1 MTSGAKENEPMSR
14 LTIMSASR
22 AQTTVEGLYTD
33 MERRI
38 MASPPGICPVDLVA
52 GFLKMCHAQT
62 CGKCVPCRVGLKQLD
77 NMLSEVLAG
86 KATMETLERIK
97 NTAITIEDSADC
109 ALGIET
115 ARMVSRC
122 LAGCYDDF
130 VEHVQNHRCSSLIAQ
145 SIPCVANCPAGVDIP
160 GYVALVEQGRYADA
174 VRLIRKDNPFPT
186 ACAMICE
193 HPCESR
199 CRRTLLDAPIN
210 IRGLKLAAVNHA
222 GVVPAPERAASTG
235 KRVAIIGG
243 GPSGLSA
250 AYYLQLMGHQCTVYE
265 KRKHL
270 GGMLRYGIPSYRL
283 PRQRLQE
290 DIDCILSTGVEVHTE
305 TAVGRGENMI
315 SMEQL
320 RRDYDAVFISIGA
333 HDDKKVGIPNED
345 AEGVLSAVD
354 MMGAIGDGLMPDFTG
369 KRVAVIGGGNVAMDC
384 TRSAIRC
391 GAEKVS
397 IVYRRRSVDMT
408 AQTEEVQGALEEGAE
423 MLDLHA
429 PHSIEVDSQ
438 GCVTGLWTEPKQIG
452 LIHNRRADVIDSG
465 EDLELVPC
473 DVVVVAIGQAIETR
487 YFEEEGIPIKR
498 GVIAAEDWT
507 AVDQAP
513 GVFAGGDCV
522 TGPKTAIRAIA
533 AGKVAAANI
542 DSYLGYN
549 HHISVDVEIPEVSL
563 RDHKYCGR
571 VNLHERAAT
580 DRKQDFDLM
589 EKPMSERAARQEAS
603 RCLRCDHFGC
613 GIFKGGRL
621 REW

>member
-1 MTSGAKENEPMSR
+1 MSR

-38 MASPPGICPVDLVA
+38 IASPPGICPVDLVA
-52 GFLKMCHAQT
+52 AFLKMCRAQT
-62 CGKCVPCRVGLKQLD
+62 CGKCVPCRIGLKQLD
-77 NMLSEVLAG
+77 NMFEDVLENR
-86 KATMETLERIK
+86 ATMETVENIR
-97 NTAITIEDSADC
+97 NTASTIEDSADC
-109 ALGIET
+109 ALGVET
-115 ARMVSRC
+115 ARLVLRC
-122 LAGCYDDF
+122 LEGCYEDF
-130 VEHVQNHRCSSLIAQ
+130 EEHVKNHRCSCQIAQ
-145 SIPCVANCPAGVDIP
+145 SIPCVANCPAGVDVP
-160 GYVALVEQGRYADA
+160 GYVALVEQGSYQDA

-199 CRRTLLDAPIN
+199 CRRTLLDAPVN

-222 GVVPAPERAASTG
+222 GRVPAPACAPATG

-250 AYYLQLMGHQCTVYE
+250 AYYLQLMGHQCTVFE

-283 PRQRLQE
+283 PRQRLQA
-290 DIDCILSTGVEVHTE
+290 DIDCILSTGVEVRTE
-305 TAVGRGENMI
+305 TCIGGGSGMI

-320 RRDYDAVFISIGA
+320 RKDYDAVFISIGA

-354 MMGAIGDGLMPDFTG
+354 MMGAIGDGIMPDFQG
-369 KRVAVIGGGNVAMDC
+369 KRVCVIGGGNVAMDC

-391 GAEKVS
+391 GAKKVS
-397 IVYRRRSVDMT
+397 IVYRRRTVDMT
-408 AQTEEVQGALEEGAE
+408 AQQEEVQGALEEGAE
-423 MLDLHA
+423 MLDLHSPMA
-429 PHSIEVDSQ
+429 VEVNGQ
-438 GCVTGLWTEPKQIG
+438 GQVTGLWTEPKQVG
-452 LIHNRRADVIDSG
+452 LIHDRRSDVISSG
-465 EDLELVPC
+465 DAPELIPC
-473 DVVVVAIGQAIETR
+473 DIVIVAVGQSIETR

-498 GVIAAEDWT
+498 GVIAAENWT

-542 DSYLGYN
+542 DYYLGYN
-549 HHISVDVEIPEVSL
+549 HQITVDVEIPAVSL

-571 VNLHERAAT
+571 VNLQERSAA
-580 DRKQDFDLM
+580 DRKQDFELM
-589 EKPMSERAARQEAS
+589 ERPMSTRAAQQEAS

-613 GIFKGGRL
+613 GSFKGGR
-621 REW
+621 RNQW

>member
-1 MTSGAKENEPMSR
+1 MSR

-38 MASPPGICPVDLVA
+38 IASPPGICPVDLA
-52 GFLKMCHAQT
+52 SAFLKMCRAQT
-62 CGKCVPCRVGLKQLD
+62 CGKCVPCRIGLKQLD
-77 NMLSEVLAG
+77 NMLDDVLTNRAN
-86 KATMETLERIK
+86 METLDKIK
-97 NTAITIEDSADC
+97 NTASTIEDSADC
-109 ALGIET
+109 ALGVET
-115 ARMVSRC
+115 ARMVLRC
-122 LAGCYDDF
+122 LDGCYDDF
-130 VEHVQNHRCSSLIAQ
+130 VAHVQNHRCSCQITQ

-222 GVVPAPERAASTG
+222 GVVPAPACAPSTG

-250 AYYLQLMGHQCTVYE
+250 AYYLQLMGHQCTVFE

-290 DIDCILSTGVEVHTE
+290 DIDCILSTGVEVRTE
-305 TAVGRGENMI
+305 TSVGGGDGMI

-320 RRDYDAVFISIGA
+320 RSDYDAVFISIGA

-354 MMGAIGDGLMPDFTG
+354 MMGAIGDGIMPDFTG
-369 KRVAVIGGGNVAMDC
+369 KRVCVIGGGNVAMDC

-408 AQTEEVQGALEEGAE
+408 AQQQEVQGALEEGAE
-423 MLDLHA
+423 MLDLHGPLA
-429 PHSIEVDSQ
+429 VEINSKGQ
-438 GCVTGLWTEPKQIG
+438 VTGLWTEPKQVG
-452 LIHNRRADVIDSG
+452 LIHNRRSDVISSG
-465 EDLELVPC
+465 EEPELIPC
-473 DVVVVAIGQAIETR
+473 DIVVVAVGQSIETQ

-498 GVIAAEDWT
+498 GVIDAEDWT
-507 AVDQAP
+507 AVEHAP

-542 DSYLGYN
+542 DNFLGYN
-549 HHISVDVEIPEVSL
+549 HHITVDVEIPEVSL

-571 VNLHERAAT
+571 VNLHERSAA
-580 DRKQDFDLM
+580 DRKDDFDLM
-589 EKPMSERAARQEAS
+589 EKPMSTRAAQQEAS

-613 GIFKGGRL
+613 GNFKGGR
-621 REW
+621 RNEW

>member
-1 MTSGAKENEPMSR
+1 MQMSR
-14 LTIMSASR
+14 LTIMSASQ

-38 MASPPGICPVDLVA
+38 QVSPPGICPVDLA
-52 GFLKMCHAQT
+52 AAFLKMCRAQT
-62 CGKCVPCRVGLKQLD
+62 CGKCVPCRIGLKQID
-77 NMLSEVLAG
+77 NMIEDVLAG
-86 KATMETLERIK
+86 RGDMETLTKIR
-97 NTAITIEDSADC
+97 NTAATIEHSADC
-109 ALGIET
+109 ALGVET
-115 ARMVSRC
+115 ARMVLRV
-122 LAGCYDDF
+122 LEGCREDF
-130 VEHVQNHRCSSLIAQ
+130 ESHVKNHRCAAYVTQ

-199 CRRTLLDAPIN
+199 CRRTILDAPIN
-210 IRGLKLAAVNHA
+210 IRGLKLAAVNGA
-222 GVVPAPERAASTG
+222 GTVPAPDCAPATG

-250 AYYLQLMGHQCTVYE
+250 AYYLQLMGHQTTVFE

-270 GGMLRYGIPSYRL
+270 GGMLRYGIPGYRL
-283 PRQRLQE
+283 PRERLQE
-290 DIDCILSTGVEVHTE
+290 DIDCILSTGVEVKLGTG
-305 TAVGRGENMI
+305 VGSGEDMV
-315 SMEQL
+315 SMEHL
-320 RRDYDAVFISIGA
+320 RSEYDAVFISIGA

-354 MMGAIGDGLMPDFTG
+354 LMGAIGDGLLPDFTG

-397 IVYRRRSVDMT
+397 IVYRRRAVDMT
-408 AQTEEVQGALEEGAE
+408 AQVEEVQGALEEGAE

-429 PHSIEVDSQ
+429 PVAIETDEAGKVI
-438 GCVTGLWTEPKQIG
+438 GLWTEKKQIG
-452 LIHNRRADVIDSG
+452 LIHNRRADVISSG
-465 EDLELVPC
+465 AEPELIPC
-473 DVVVVAIGQAIETR
+473 DIVVVAVGQAIATR
-487 YFEEEGIPIKR
+487 YFEAEGIPIKR
-498 GVIAAEDWT
+498 GVIEAKDWT
-507 AVDQAP
+507 AVEHAP

-542 DSYLGYN
+542 DNFLGFN
-549 HHISVDVEIPEVSL
+549 HVISVDVEIPEPSL

-571 VNLHERAAT
+571 VNLTERSAAE
-580 DRKQDFDLM
+580 RKDNFDLM
-589 EKPMSERAARQEAS
+589 EQPMTERAAQQEAS

-613 GIFKGGRL
+613 GNFKGGRAKA
-621 REW
+621 W

>member
-1 MTSGAKENEPMSR
+1 MSR
-14 LTIMSASR
+14 LTIKSASR
-22 AQTTVEGLYTD
+22 AQTTIEGIYTD

-38 MASPPGICPVDLVA
+38 IASPPGLCPVDLTA
-52 GFLKMCHAQT
+52 AFLKMCQAQT
-62 CGKCVPCRVGLKQLD
+62 CGKCVPCRVGMRQLA
-77 NMLSEVLAG
+77 NMLEEIQHHR
-86 KATMETLERIK
+86 ATMETLEK
-97 NTAITIEDSADC
+97 LKSTAIVIENSADC
-109 ALGIET
+109 AIGIEA
-115 ARMVSRC
+115 ARMVQRSIE
-122 LAGCYDDF
+122 GCYDDY
-130 VEHVQNHRCSSLIAQ
+130 VSHIQEHRCTSTISQ

-160 GYVALVEQGRYADA
+160 GYAALVEVGRYADA
-174 VRLIRKDNPFPT
+174 VRLIRKDNPLPV

-199 CRRTLLDAPIN
+199 CRRTLLDAPSN
-210 IRGLKLAAVNHA
+210 LRGLKLAAVDYA
-222 GVVPAPERAASTG
+222 GVVPAPQCAESTG

-250 AYYLQLMGHQCTVYE
+250 AYYLQLMGHQCTIFE

-290 DIDCILSTGVEVHTE
+290 DIDCILSTGVEVRME
-305 TAVGRGENMI
+305 TGIGRGEGMI
-315 SMEQL
+315 TMEQL
-320 RRDYDAVFISIGA
+320 RSDYDAVFISIGA

-345 AEGVLSAVD
+345 AEGVLSAVE
-354 MMGAIGDGLMPDFTG
+354 MMGSIGDGIMPDFTG
-369 KRVAVIGGGNVAMDC
+369 KRVCVIGGGNVAMDC

-397 IVYRRRSVDMT
+397 IVYRRRQVDMT
-408 AQTEEVQGALEEGAE
+408 AQTEEIQGALEEGAE

-429 PHSIEVDSQ
+429 PLSVEVDSE
-438 GCVTGLWTEPKQIG
+438 GRVIGLWTEPKQVG
-452 LIHNRRADVIDSG
+452 LIRDRRAEVISKG
-465 EDLELVPC
+465 REPEMVPC
-473 DVVVVAIGQAIETR
+473 DVIVVAIGQSIETQ

-498 GVIAAEDWT
+498 GVIAAQDWT
-507 AVDQAP
+507 AVGDAD

-542 DSYLGYN
+542 DNYLGYY
-549 HHISVDVEIPEVSL
+549 HHITVDVEIPEVSL

-571 VNLHERAAT
+571 INLSQRSAA
-580 DRKQDFDLM
+580 DRKDNFLPM
-589 EKPMSERAARQEAS
+589 EQGMSELDAKQEAS

-613 GIFKGGRL
+613 GIFKGGR
-621 REW
+621 RNEW

>member
-1 MTSGAKENEPMSR
+1 MSR

-38 MASPPGICPVDLVA
+38 IASPPGICPVDLVA
-52 GFLKMCHAQT
+52 GFLKMCQAQT
-62 CGKCVPCRVGLKQLD
+62 CGKCVPCRIGLKQIS
-77 NMLSEVLAG
+77 NMIDEVQEHR
-86 KATMETLERIK
+86 ATMETLEKIR
-97 NTAITIEDSADC
+97 NTAKVIEDSADC
-109 ALGIET
+109 ALGVET
-115 ARMVSRC
+115 ARMVLRS
-122 LAGCYDDF
+122 LEGCWEDY
-130 VEHVQNHRCSSLIAQ
+130 VSHVKEHHCTSSVSQ

-160 GYVALVEQGRYADA
+160 GYVALVERGRNADA
-174 VRLIRKDNPFPT
+174 VRLIRKDNPLPV

-210 IRGLKLAAVNHA
+210 IRGLKLAAVTNA
-222 GVVPAPERAASTG
+222 GIVLPPKCAASTG

-250 AYYLQLMGHQCTVYE
+250 AYFLQLMGHQCTVFE

-270 GGMLRYGIPSYRL
+270 GGMLRYGIPGYRL
-283 PRQRLQE
+283 PREKLQE
-290 DIDCILSTGVEVHTE
+290 DIDCILATGVEVRLE
-305 TAVGRGENMI
+305 TRVGRGEGMI
-315 SMEQL
+315 SMERL
-320 RRDYDAVFISIGA
+320 RAEYDAVFISIGA

-345 AEGVLSAVD
+345 AEGVISAVD
-354 MMGAIGDGLMPDFTG
+354 MMGAIGDGIMPDFTG
-369 KRVAVIGGGNVAMDC
+369 KRVCVIGGGNVAMDC

-397 IVYRRRSVDMT
+397 IVYRRRQVDMT
-408 AQTEEVQGALEEGAE
+408 ALAEEVQGALEEGAE

-429 PHSIEVDSQ
+429 PSAVEVDEN
-438 GCVTGLWTEPKQIG
+438 GKVVGLWTEPKQIG
-452 LIHNRRADVIDSG
+452 LIYNRRADVFDNG
-465 EDLELVPC
+465 QERELIPC
-473 DVVVVAIGQAIETR
+473 DVVVVAIGQAIETQ

-498 GVIAAEDWT
+498 GVIAAQEWT
-507 AVDQAP
+507 AVDNAP

-522 TGPKTAIRAIA
+522 TGPKTCIRAIA

-542 DSYLGYN
+542 DNYLGY
-549 HHISVDVEIPEVSL
+549 HHSITVDVEIPEVSL

-571 VNLHERAAT
+571 INLKERSAA
-580 DRKQDFDLM
+580 DRMGDFEIM
-589 EKPMSERAARQEAS
+589 EKPMSERDAAQEAS

-613 GIFKGGRL
+613 GIFKGGR
-621 REW
+621 RNEW

>member
-1 MTSGAKENEPMSR
+1 MSR

-22 AQTTVEGLYTD
+22 AQTTMEGLYTD

-38 MASPPGICPVDLVA
+38 IASQPGICPVDLTSA
-52 GFLKMCHAQT
+52 FLKLCRAQT
-62 CGKCVPCRVGLKQLD
+62 CGKCVPCRVGLTQIA
-77 NMLSEVLAG
+77 NMIYEVQSHKG
-86 KATMETLERIK
+86 TMETLEQIR
-97 NTAITIEDSADC
+97 NLARTIEDSADC
-109 ALGIET
+109 ALGVET
-115 ARMVSRC
+115 ARMVLRS
-122 LAGCYDDF
+122 LDGCWEDY
-130 VEHVQNHRCSSLIAQ
+130 VEHVNNHHCSSLVTQ
-145 SIPCVANCPAGVDIP
+145 SIPCMQSCPAGVDIP

-174 VRLIRKDNPFPT
+174 VRLIRKDNPLPV

-210 IRGLKLAAVNHA
+210 IRGLKLAAVNYA
-222 GVVPAPERAASTG
+222 GTVPAPACAESTG

-250 AYYLQLMGHQCTVYE
+250 AYYLQLMGHQCTIFE
-265 KRKHL
+265 KRKFL

-290 DIDCILSTGVEVHTE
+290 DIDCILSTGVETRME
-305 TAVGRGENMI
+305 TGIGRGEGMI

-320 RRDYDAVFISIGA
+320 RKDYDAVFISIGA
-333 HDDKKVGIPNED
+333 HDDKKLGIPNEN

-354 MMGAIGDGLMPDFTG
+354 MMGSIGDGIFPDFTG
-369 KRVAVIGGGNVAMDC
+369 KRVCVVGGGNVAMDC

-397 IVYRRRSVDMT
+397 IVYRRRMVDMT

-429 PHSIEVDSQ
+429 PEKIEVDEN
-438 GCVTGLWTEPKQIG
+438 GCVTGLWTQSNQVG
-452 LIHNRRADVIDSG
+452 LIHNRRADVISNG
-465 EDLELVPC
+465 QPQELIPC
-473 DVVVVAIGQAIETR
+473 DIVVVAVGQSIETQ
-487 YFEEEGIPIKR
+487 YFQEEGIPIKR
-498 GVIAAEDWT
+498 GVIATQEWT
-507 AVDQAP
+507 AVDNAP

-542 DSYLGYN
+542 DSFLGYN
-549 HHISVDVEIPEVSL
+549 HHITVEVDIPTISL

-571 VNLHERAAT
+571 INTSEHSAA
-580 DRKQDFDLM
+580 DRKDNFEPM
-589 EKPMSERAARQEAS
+589 ERPLTEREAIQEAS

-613 GIFKGGRL
+613 GIFKGGR
-621 REW
+621 RNEW

>member
-1 MTSGAKENEPMSR
+1 MSR

-38 MASPPGICPVDLVA
+38 QVSPPGICPVDLA
-52 GFLKMCHAQT
+52 AAFLKMCRAQT
-62 CGKCVPCRVGLKQLD
+62 CGKCVPCRIGLKQID
-77 NMLSEVLAG
+77 NMFDDILA
-86 KATMETLERIK
+86 KRADMDTLRKIRD
-97 NTAITIEDSADC
+97 TAMVVRDSADC
-109 ALGIET
+109 ALGTET
-115 ARMVSRC
+115 AKMILRC
-122 LAGCYDDF
+122 LEGCEEDF
-130 VEHVQNHRCSSLIAQ
+130 ISHIRNHRCAACVTQ

-174 VRLIRKDNPFPT
+174 VKLIRKDNPLPV

-199 CRRTLLDAPIN
+199 CRRTILDGPVN
-210 IRGLKLAAVNHA
+210 IRGLKLAAVNGA
-222 GVVPAPERAASTG
+222 GTVPAPACAPATG

-250 AYYLQLMGHQCTVYE
+250 AYYLQLMGHQCTIFE
-265 KRKHL
+265 KRKFL

-283 PRQRLQE
+283 PREKLQE
-290 DIDCILSTGVEVHTE
+290 DIDCILSTGVEVKLE
-305 TAVGRGENMI
+305 TGIGSGEGMI
-315 SMEQL
+315 SMEDL
-320 RRDYDAVFISIGA
+320 RRDYDAVYISIGA
-333 HDDKKVGIPNED
+333 HDDKKVGIPGED

-354 MMGAIGDGLMPDFTG
+354 LMGAIGDGILPDFQG

-408 AQTEEVQGALEEGAE
+408 AQVEEVQGALEEGAE

-429 PHSIEVDSQ
+429 PVSIEVD
-438 GCVTGLWTEPKQIG
+438 GAGRVTGLWTEPKQIG
-452 LIHNRRADVIDSG
+452 LIHNRRADVISSG
-465 EDLELVPC
+465 QELELVPC
-473 DVVVVAIGQAIETR
+473 DVVVVAVGQAIATR

-498 GVIAAEDWT
+498 GVISAKDWT
-507 AVDQAP
+507 AVDNAP

-542 DSYLGYN
+542 DNFLGYN
-549 HHISVDVEIPEVSL
+549 HQITVDVEIPAPSL
-563 RDHKYCGR
+563 RDRKYCGR
-571 VNLHERAAT
+571 VNLTERSAA
-580 DRKQDFDLM
+580 DRKDNFELM
-589 EKPMSERAARQEAS
+589 EKPMTERAAKQEAS

-613 GIFKGGRL
+613 GNFKGGRKS
-621 REW
+621 EW

>member
-1 MTSGAKENEPMSR
+1 MSR

-38 MASPPGICPVDLVA
+38 AASPPGLCPVDLVA
-52 GFLKMCHAQT
+52 AFLKLCRAQT
-62 CGKCVPCRVGLKQLD
+62 CGKCVPCRIGLKQID
-77 NMLSEVLAG
+77 NMIEDILKNRADMS
-86 KATMETLERIK
+86 MLERIR
-97 NTAITIEDSADC
+97 NTAQTIADSADC
-109 ALGIET
+109 ALGVET
-115 ARMVSRC
+115 ARMVLRA
-122 LAGCYDDF
+122 LEGCWEDF
-130 VEHVQNHRCSSLIAQ
+130 VSHVEEHRCNSMISQ

-174 VRLIRKDNPFPT
+174 VRLIRKDNPFPV

-210 IRGLKLAAVNHA
+210 IRGLKLAAVNH
-222 GVVPAPERAASTG
+222 GGIVPAPVCAPSTG

-250 AYYLQLMGHQCTVYE
+250 AYYLQLMGHQCTVFE
-265 KRKHL
+265 QRKHL

-283 PRQRLQE
+283 PREKLQE
-290 DIDCILSTGVEVHTE
+290 DIDCILSTGVEARLE
-305 TAVGRGENMI
+305 TRVGRGEGNI
-315 SMEQL
+315 SMESL
-320 RRDYDAVFISIGA
+320 RREYDAVFISIGA

-354 MMGAIGDGLMPDFTG
+354 MMGCIGDGIMPDFTG
-369 KRVAVIGGGNVAMDC
+369 KRVCVIGGGNVAMDC

-397 IVYRRRSVDMT
+397 IVYRRRQVDMT

-429 PHSIEVDSQ
+429 PISVEVDEK
-438 GCVTGLWTEPKQIG
+438 GCVKGLWTEPKRVG
-452 LIHNRRADVIDSG
+452 LIHDRRADVIPSG
-465 EDLELVPC
+465 EEPEFVPC
-473 DVVVVAIGQAIETR
+473 DIIVAAVGQSIETQ
-487 YFEEEGIPIKR
+487 YFEEEGIPIQR
-498 GVIAAEDWT
+498 GVIAAREWT
-507 AVDQAP
+507 AVEDAP

-542 DSYLGYN
+542 DNYLGYY
-549 HHISVDVEIPEVSL
+549 HHITVDVEIPEVSL
-563 RDHKYCGR
+563 RDHLYCGR
-571 VNLHERAAT
+571 VNLSERSAAE
-580 DRKQDFDLM
+580 RKDDFDLM
-589 EKPMSERAARQEAS
+589 EQPMSESAARQEAS

-613 GIFKGGRL
+613 GNFKGGRSSQ
-621 REW
+621 W

>member
-1 MTSGAKENEPMSR
+1 MSR
-14 LTIMSASR
+14 LTIRSASR
-22 AQTTVEGLYTD
+22 AQTTIEGIYTD

-38 MASPPGICPVDLVA
+38 IASPPGLCPVDLTA
-52 GFLKMCHAQT
+52 AFLKMCQAQT
-62 CGKCVPCRVGLKQLD
+62 CGKCVPCRVGMSQLA
-77 NMLSEVLAG
+77 NMLEEIQAHR
-86 KATMETLERIK
+86 ATMETLEKLRS
-97 NTAITIEDSADC
+97 TAVVIENSADC
-109 ALGIET
+109 AIGIEA
-115 ARMVSRC
+115 ARMVQRSIE
-122 LAGCYDDF
+122 GCYDDY
-130 VEHVQNHRCSSLIAQ
+130 VSHIQNHRCTSTISQ

-160 GYVALVEQGRYADA
+160 GYVALVEVGRYADA
-174 VRLIRKDNPFPT
+174 VRLIRKDNPLPV

-210 IRGLKLAAVNHA
+210 IRGLKLAAVDHA
-222 GVVPAPERAASTG
+222 GVVPAPQCAESTG

-250 AYYLQLMGHQCTVYE
+250 AYYLQLMGHQCTIFE

-290 DIDCILSTGVEVHTE
+290 DIDCILSTGVEVRLE
-305 TAVGRGENMI
+305 TGIGRGEGMI

-320 RRDYDAVFISIGA
+320 RSDYDAVFISIGA

-345 AEGVLSAVD
+345 AEGVLSAVE
-354 MMGAIGDGLMPDFTG
+354 MMGSIGDGIMPDFTG
-369 KRVAVIGGGNVAMDC
+369 KRVCVIGGGNVAMDC

-397 IVYRRRSVDMT
+397 IVYRRRQVDMT
-408 AQTEEVQGALEEGAE
+408 AQAEEIQGALEEGAE

-429 PHSIEVDSQ
+429 PLSVEVDSQ
-438 GCVTGLWTEPKQIG
+438 GRVIGLWTEPKQVG
-452 LIHNRRADVIDSG
+452 LIRDRRAEVISRG
-465 EDLELVPC
+465 REPEMIPC
-473 DVVVVAIGQAIETR
+473 DVIVVAIGQSIETQ

-498 GVIAAEDWT
+498 GVIEAQDWT
-507 AVDQAP
+507 AVGDAD

-542 DSYLGYN
+542 DNYLGYY
-549 HHISVDVEIPEVSL
+549 HHITVDVDIPEVSL

-571 VNLHERAAT
+571 INLSERSAA
-580 DRKQDFDLM
+580 DRKDNFLPM
-589 EKPMSERAARQEAS
+589 EQGMNELDAKQEAS

-613 GIFKGGRL
+613 GIFKGGR
-621 REW
+621 RNEW

>member
-1 MTSGAKENEPMSR
+1 MSR
-14 LTIMSASR
+14 LTIMSASQV
-22 AQTTVEGLYTD
+22 QTTVEGLYTD

-38 MASPPGICPVDLVA
+38 IASPPGICPVDLA
-52 GFLKMCHAQT
+52 AAFLKLCRAQT
-62 CGKCVPCRVGLKQLD
+62 CGKCVPCRVGLTQIA
-77 NMLSEVLAG
+77 NMIYEVQSH
-86 KATMETLERIK
+86 KATMDTLERIR
-97 NTAITIEDSADC
+97 NTARTIEDSADC
-109 ALGIET
+109 ALGVET
-115 ARMVSRC
+115 ARMILRS
-122 LAGCYDDF
+122 LEGCWDDY
-130 VEHVQNHRCSSLIAQ
+130 VEHVTNHHCSSVITQ
-145 SIPCVANCPAGVDIP
+145 SIPCVASCPAGVDIP
-160 GYVALVEQGRYADA
+160 GYIALVEQGSYADA

-210 IRGLKLAAVNHA
+210 IRGLKLAAVNQA
-222 GVVPAPERAASTG
+222 GTVPAPACAPSTG
-235 KRVAIIGG
+235 KRVAVIGG

-250 AYYLQLMGHQCTVYE
+250 AYYLQLMGHQCTVFE
-265 KRKHL
+265 QRKHL

-290 DIDCILSTGVEVHTE
+290 DIDCILSTGVEVRRE
-305 TAVGRGENMI
+305 TAVGRGVGMV

-354 MMGAIGDGLMPDFTG
+354 MMGAIGDGIMPDFTG
-369 KRVAVIGGGNVAMDC
+369 KRVCVIGGGNVAMDC

-408 AQTEEVQGALEEGAE
+408 AQKEEVQGALEEGAE

-429 PHSIEVDSQ
+429 PMRIEVD
-438 GCVTGLWTEPKQIG
+438 GEGRVKGLWTEPKQVG
-452 LIHNRRADVIDSG
+452 LIHDRRADVIPSG
-465 EDLELVPC
+465 SEPELVPC
-473 DVVVVAIGQAIETR
+473 DIVVVAIGQSIETQ

-498 GVIAAEDWT
+498 GVIAAEEWT
-507 AVDQAP
+507 AVDHAP

-542 DSYLGYN
+542 DNYLGYN
-549 HHISVDVEIPEVSL
+549 HHITVDVEIPEVSL

-571 VNLHERAAT
+571 VNLSERSAA
-580 DRKQDFDLM
+580 DRKQDFELM
-589 EKPMSERAARQEAS
+589 EEPMSARAARQEAS

-613 GIFKGGRL
+613 GNFKGGRL

>member
-1 MTSGAKENEPMSR
+1 MSTSQ
-14 LTIMSASR
+14 

-38 MASPPGICPVDLVA
+38 IASPPGICPVDLA
-52 GFLKMCHAQT
+52 AAFLKLCRAQT
-62 CGKCVPCRVGLKQLD
+62 CGKCVPCRIGLTQIA
-77 NMLSEVLAG
+77 NMIYEVQSHRG
-86 KATMETLERIK
+86 TMETLEQIR
-97 NTAITIEDSADC
+97 NTARTIEDSADC
-109 ALGIET
+109 ALGVET
-115 ARMVSRC
+115 ARMILRS
-122 LAGCYDDF
+122 LEGCWDDY
-130 VEHVQNHRCSSLIAQ
+130 VEHVTNHHCSSIVTQ
-145 SIPCVANCPAGVDIP
+145 SIPCVASCPAGVDIP
-160 GYVALVEQGRYADA
+160 GYVALVEQGSYADA

-222 GVVPAPERAASTG
+222 GTVPAPQCGESTG

-250 AYYLQLMGHQCTVYE
+250 AYYLQLMGHQCTVFE
-265 KRKHL
+265 KRKAL

-290 DIDCILSTGVEVHTE
+290 DVDCILSTGVEVRLSTG
-305 TAVGRGENMI
+305 VGKGEGMV

-320 RRDYDAVFISIGA
+320 RKDYDAVFISIGA
-333 HDDKKVGIPNED
+333 HDDKKLGVANED

-354 MMGAIGDGLMPDFTG
+354 MMGAIGDGILPDFTG
-369 KRVAVIGGGNVAMDC
+369 KRVAVVGGGNVAMDC

-408 AQTEEVQGALEEGAE
+408 AQAEEVQGALEEGAE

-429 PHSIEVDSQ
+429 PLRIEVNGENQ
-438 GCVTGLWTEPKQIG
+438 VVGLWTEPKQIG
-452 LIHNRRADVIDSG
+452 LIHDRRADVISSG
-465 EDLELVPC
+465 GEPELLPC
-473 DVVVVAIGQAIETR
+473 DVVVVAIGQTIETQ
-487 YFEEEGIPIKR
+487 YFEEEGIPIQR

-507 AVDQAP
+507 AVDNAP

-542 DSYLGYN
+542 DNYLGYN
-549 HHISVDVEIPEVSL
+549 HHITVDVDIPEVSL

-571 VNLHERAAT
+571 VNLSERSAAERQ
-580 DRKQDFDLM
+580 DDFDLM
-589 EKPMSERAARQEAS
+589 EQPMSERAAKQEAS

-613 GIFKGGRL
+613 GNFKGGRS
-621 REW
+621 RAW

>member
-1 MTSGAKENEPMSR
+1 MSR
-14 LTIMSASR
+14 LTIMSASQ
-22 AQTTVEGLYTD
+22 AQTTMEGLYTD

-38 MASPPGICPVDLVA
+38 IASQPGICPVDLTSA
-52 GFLKMCHAQT
+52 FLKLCRAQT
-62 CGKCVPCRVGLKQLD
+62 CGKCVPCRVGLTQIA
-77 NMLSEVLAG
+77 NMIDAVQSHT
-86 KATMETLERIK
+86 ATMETLEQIR
-97 NTAITIEDSADC
+97 NTAKTVEDSADC

-115 ARMVSRC
+115 ARMIQRS
-122 LAGCYDDF
+122 LEGCWEDY
-130 VEHVQNHRCSSLIAQ
+130 VEHVTKGHCSSIVTQ
-145 SIPCVANCPAGVDIP
+145 SIPCMQSCPAGVDIP

-174 VRLIRKDNPFPT
+174 VRLIRKDNPLPV

-210 IRGLKLAAVNHA
+210 IRGLKLAAVNYA
-222 GVVPAPERAASTG
+222 GTVPAPECAASTG

-250 AYYLQLMGHQCTVYE
+250 AYYLQLMGHQCTIYE

-290 DIDCILSTGVEVHTE
+290 DIDCILSTGVEVRLE
-305 TAVGRGENMI
+305 TGVGRGQGMI

-320 RRDYDAVFISIGA
+320 RKDYDAVFISIGA
-333 HDDKKVGIPNED
+333 HDDKKLGIPNEE

-354 MMGAIGDGLMPDFTG
+354 MMGSIGDGIFPDFKG
-369 KRVAVIGGGNVAMDC
+369 KRVCVVGGGNVAMDC

-397 IVYRRRSVDMT
+397 IVYRRRMVDMT

-429 PHSIEVDSQ
+429 PEEIQVDEN
-438 GCVTGLWTEPKQIG
+438 GCVSGLLTQKKQVG
-452 LIHNRRADVIDSG
+452 LIHNRRADVIDSPQG
-465 EDLELVPC
+465 TELIPC
-473 DVVVVAIGQAIETR
+473 DIVVVAVGQSIETQ

-498 GVIAAEDWT
+498 GVIAAQDWT
-507 AVDQAP
+507 AVEHAP

-542 DSYLGYN
+542 DNFLGFY
-549 HHISVDVEIPEVSL
+549 HHITVDVDIPEVSL

-571 VNLHERAAT
+571 INTSERSAA
-580 DRKQDFDLM
+580 DRKQDFELM
-589 EKPMSERAARQEAS
+589 ERPFTKQEATQEAS

-613 GIFKGGRL
+613 GIFKGGR
-621 REW
+621 RNEW

>member
-1 MTSGAKENEPMSR
+1 MSR

-38 MASPPGICPVDLVA
+38 TASPPGICPVDLA
-52 GFLKMCHAQT
+52 AAFLQMCRAQT
-62 CGKCVPCRVGLKQLD
+62 CGKCVPCRIGLKQIS
-77 NMLSEVLAG
+77 NMLQQVLDG
-86 KATMETLERIK
+86 EATLETLEKIK
-97 NTAITIEDSADC
+97 NTASTIEDSADC
-109 ALGIET
+109 ALGVET
-115 ARMVSRC
+115 ARMVLRC
-122 LAGCYDDF
+122 LEGCWEDF
-130 VEHVQNHRCSSLIAQ
+130 VEHVKNHRCSSQITQ

-160 GYVALVEQGRYADA
+160 GYVALVEQGSYADA

-199 CRRTLLDAPIN
+199 CRRTILDAPIN

-222 GVVPAPERAASTG
+222 GTVPAPQCAPSTG

-250 AYYLQLMGHQCTVYE
+250 AYYLQLMGHQCTVFE
-265 KRKHL
+265 KRKYL

-290 DIDCILSTGVEVHTE
+290 DIDCILSTGVEVRTG
-305 TAVGRGENMI
+305 TAVGGGDGMV

-320 RRDYDAVFISIGA
+320 RKDYDAVFISIGA

-354 MMGAIGDGLMPDFTG
+354 MMGAIGDGIMPDFTG
-369 KRVAVIGGGNVAMDC
+369 KRVCVIGGGNVAMDC

-397 IVYRRRSVDMT
+397 IVYRRRTVDMT
-408 AQTEEVQGALEEGAE
+408 AQAEEVQGALEEGAE

-429 PHSIEVDSQ
+429 PVSIEVNGAGQ
-438 GCVTGLWTEPKQIG
+438 VTGLWTEPKQVG
-452 LIHNRRADVIDSG
+452 LIHDRRADVISSG
-465 EDLELVPC
+465 APMELVPC
-473 DVVVVAIGQAIETR
+473 DIVVVAIGQSIETQ
-487 YFEEEGIPIKR
+487 YFAEEGIPIKR
-498 GVIAAEDWT
+498 GVIAAEEWT
-507 AVDQAP
+507 AVDNAP

-542 DSYLGYN
+542 DNYLGYN
-549 HHISVDVEIPEVSL
+549 HHITVDVEIPEVSL

-571 VNLHERAAT
+571 VNLSERSAAERKDDFELMEEPMSTRAA
-580 DRKQDFDLM
+580 Q
-589 EKPMSERAARQEAS
+589 QEAS

>member
-1 MTSGAKENEPMSR
+1 MSR

-22 AQTTVEGLYTD
+22 AQATVEGIYTD

-38 MASPPGICPVDLVA
+38 IASPPGLCPVDLA
-52 GFLKMCHAQT
+52 SAFLKLCRAQT
-62 CGKCVPCRVGLKQLD
+62 CGKCVPCRIGLRQLG
-77 NMLSEVLAG
+77 NMLNDILENRG
-86 KATMETLERIK
+86 TMETLENLR
-97 NTAITIEDSADC
+97 NTAVVIENSADC
-109 ALGIET
+109 ALGIES
-115 ARMVSRC
+115 ARMIERI
-122 LAGCYDDF
+122 LDGCYDDF
-130 VEHVQNHRCSSLIAQ
+130 VEHVKHHRCLSTITQ

-160 GYVALVEQGRYADA
+160 GYVALVEQKRYADA
-174 VRLIRKDNPFPT
+174 VRLIRKDNPLPV

-210 IRGLKLAAVNHA
+210 IRGLKLAAVNGA
-222 GVVPAPERAASTG
+222 GLVPPPPCAERTG

-250 AYYLQLMGHQCTVYE
+250 AYYLQLMGHQCTIFE

-270 GGMLRYGIPSYRL
+270 GGMLRYGIPNYRL
-283 PRQRLQE
+283 PRERLQE
-290 DIDCILSTGVEVHTE
+290 DIDCILSTGVEVKLE
-305 TAVGRGENMI
+305 SPVGGDSGI
-315 SMEQL
+315 TMELL
-320 RRDYDAVFISIGA
+320 RQNFDAVYISIGA

-354 MMGAIGDGLMPDFTG
+354 MMGAIGDGIMPDFKG
-369 KRVAVIGGGNVAMDC
+369 KRVCVIGGGNVAMDC

-408 AQTEEVQGALEEGAE
+408 ALEEEVQGALEEGAE

-429 PHSIEVDSQ
+429 PLSIEVNDAGQ
-438 GCVTGLWTEPKQIG
+438 VTGLWTQPNQIG
-452 LIHNRRADVIDSG
+452 AIHNRRAGVIKKDT
-465 EDLELVPC
+465 DPELIPC
-473 DVVVVAIGQAIETR
+473 DVVVVAIGQVVETQ
-487 YFEEEGIPIKR
+487 YFEGEGIPITR
-498 GVIAAEDWT
+498 GVIEAQEWT
-507 AVDQAP
+507 EVREAP

-522 TGPKTAIRAIA
+522 TGPKTCIRAIA

-542 DSYLGYN
+542 DNYLGYN
-549 HHISVDVEIPEVSL
+549 HSITVDVDIPEVSL

-571 VNLHERAAT
+571 VNLGMDSAA
-580 DRKQDFDLM
+580 DRKDNFDLM
-589 EKPMSERAARQEAS
+589 ERPMTEKEAIQEAS

-613 GIFKGGRL
+613 GIFKGGR
-621 REW
+621 RTAW

>member
-1 MTSGAKENEPMSR
+1 MSR

-38 MASPPGICPVDLVA
+38 IASPPGICPVDLVA
-52 GFLKMCHAQT
+52 AFLKMCRAQT
-62 CGKCVPCRVGLKQLD
+62 CGKCVPCRIGLKQLD
-77 NMLSEVLAG
+77 NMFEDVLENRG
-86 KATMETLERIK
+86 TMETIEKIR
-97 NTAITIEDSADC
+97 NTASTIEDSADC
-109 ALGIET
+109 ALGVET
-115 ARMVSRC
+115 ARLVLRC
-122 LAGCYDDF
+122 LEGCYEDF
-130 VEHVQNHRCSSLIAQ
+130 VEHVKHHRCSCQITQ

-160 GYVALVEQGRYADA
+160 GYVALVEQGSYGDA

-222 GVVPAPERAASTG
+222 GKVPAPACAPATG

-243 GPSGLSA
+243 GPSGMSA
-250 AYYLQLMGHQCTVYE
+250 AYYLQQMGHQCTVFE
-265 KRKHL
+265 KRKYL

-290 DIDCILSTGVEVHTE
+290 DIDCILSTGVEVRTE
-305 TAVGRGENMI
+305 TSVGGGNGMI

-320 RRDYDAVFISIGA
+320 RKEYDAVFISIGA

-354 MMGAIGDGLMPDFTG
+354 MMGAIGDGIMPDFQG
-369 KRVAVIGGGNVAMDC
+369 KRVCVIGGGNVAMDC

-391 GAEKVS
+391 GAKKVS
-397 IVYRRRSVDMT
+397 IVYRRRTVDMT
-408 AQTEEVQGALEEGAE
+408 AQQEEVQGALEEGAE
-423 MLDLHA
+423 MLDLHGPVA
-429 PHSIEVDSQ
+429 VEVNGQ
-438 GCVTGLWTEPKQIG
+438 GQVTGLWTEPKQVG
-452 LIHNRRADVIDSG
+452 LIHDRRSDVISSG
-465 EDLELVPC
+465 EPPELIPC
-473 DVVVVAIGQAIETR
+473 DIVIVAVGQSIETQ

-542 DSYLGYN
+542 DNYLGYN
-549 HHISVDVEIPEVSL
+549 HQITVDVEIPEVSL

-571 VNLHERAAT
+571 VNLHERSAA
-580 DRKQDFDLM
+580 DRKQDFALM
-589 EKPMSERAARQEAS
+589 ERPMSTRAAQQEAS

-613 GIFKGGRL
+613 GNFKGGR
-621 REW
+621 RSEW

>member
-1 MTSGAKENEPMSR
+1 MSR

-38 MASPPGICPVDLVA
+38 IASPPGICPLDLTSA
-52 GFLKMCHAQT
+52 FLKLCRAQT
-62 CGKCVPCRVGLKQLD
+62 CGKCVPCRVGLTQIS
-77 NMLSEVLAG
+77 NMIYEVQAHR
-86 KATMETLERIK
+86 ATMKTLEQIR
-97 NTAITIEDSADC
+97 NTAKTIEDSADC
-109 ALGIET
+109 ALGVET
-115 ARMVSRC
+115 ARMILRSLEGCWDDYVS
-122 LAGCYDDF
+122 
-130 VEHVQNHRCSSLIAQ
+130 HVQEHRCSTITTQ

-174 VRLIRKDNPFPT
+174 VRLIRKDNPLPV

-210 IRGLKLAAVNHA
+210 IRGLKLAAVDYA
-222 GVVPAPERAASTG
+222 GKVPAPQCAESTG

-250 AYYLQLMGHQCTVYE
+250 AYYLQLMGHQCTIFE
-265 KRKHL
+265 KRRHL
-270 GGMLRYGIPSYRL
+270 GGMLRYGIPNYRL
-283 PRQRLQE
+283 PRERLQE
-290 DIDCILSTGVEVHTE
+290 DIDCILSTGVQARLGVG
-305 TAVGRGENMI
+305 VGRGEGMI

-320 RRDYDAVFISIGA
+320 RAEYDAVYISIGA

-354 MMGAIGDGLMPDFTG
+354 MMGCIGDGIMPDFKG
-369 KRVAVIGGGNVAMDC
+369 KRVCVIGGGNVAMDC

-397 IVYRRRSVDMT
+397 IVYRRRQVDMT
-408 AQTEEVQGALEEGAE
+408 ALDEEVRGALEEGAE

-429 PHSIEVDSQ
+429 PHSIEVDGQ
-438 GCVTGLWTEPKQIG
+438 GRVVGLWTEPKQVG
-452 LIHNRRADVIDSG
+452 LIHNRRADVISNG
-465 EDLELVPC
+465 QPPELIPC
-473 DVVVVAIGQAIETR
+473 DIVVVAIGQTIETQ
-487 YFEEEGIPIKR
+487 YFAEEGIPIKR
-498 GVIAAEDWT
+498 GVIDAQDWT
-507 AVDQAP
+507 AVEHAE

-522 TGPKTAIRAIA
+522 TGPKTCIRAIA

-542 DSYLGYN
+542 DNYLGYY
-549 HHISVDVEIPEVSL
+549 HTITTDVEIPEVSL

-571 VNLHERAAT
+571 INVTEEYAEER
-580 DRKQDFDLM
+580 KNNFELM
-589 EKPMSERAARQEAS
+589 EIGMSQREAQQEAS

-613 GIFKGGRL
+613 GIFKGGR
-621 REW
+621 RNEW

>member
-1 MTSGAKENEPMSR
+1 MSR

-38 MASPPGICPVDLVA
+38 IASPPGICPVDLA
-52 GFLKMCHAQT
+52 SAFLKLCRAQT
-62 CGKCVPCRVGLKQLD
+62 CGKCVPCRVGLTQIA
-77 NMLSEVLAG
+77 NMIYEVQSH
-86 KATMETLERIK
+86 KATMDTLEQIR
-97 NTAITIEDSADC
+97 NTARTIEDSADC
-109 ALGIET
+109 ALGVET
-115 ARMVSRC
+115 ARMILRS
-122 LAGCYDDF
+122 LEGCWDDY
-130 VEHVQNHRCSSLIAQ
+130 VEHVTNHRCSSIITQ

-160 GYVALVEQGRYADA
+160 GYVALVEQGQYADA

-199 CRRTLLDAPIN
+199 CRRTILDAPIN

-222 GVVPAPERAASTG
+222 GVVPAPACAPSTG

-250 AYYLQLMGHQCTVYE
+250 AYYLQLMGHQCTVFE
-265 KRKHL
+265 KRKYL

-290 DIDCILSTGVEVHTE
+290 DIDCIISTGVEVRME
-305 TAVGRGENMI
+305 TGVGRGEGMV
-315 SMEQL
+315 SMEDL

-333 HDDKKVGIPNED
+333 HDDKKVGIPNEN

-354 MMGAIGDGLMPDFTG
+354 MMGAIGDGIMPDFKG
-369 KRVAVIGGGNVAMDC
+369 KRVCVIGGGNVAMDC

-397 IVYRRRSVDMT
+397 IVYRRRTVDMT
-408 AQTEEVQGALEEGAE
+408 AQAEEVQGALEEGAE

-429 PHSIEVDSQ
+429 PVSIEVD
-438 GCVTGLWTEPKQIG
+438 GEGRVTGLWTEPKQVG
-452 LIHNRRADVIDSG
+452 LIHNRRADVVSSG
-465 EDLELVPC
+465 EPMELVPC
-473 DVVVVAIGQAIETR
+473 DIVVVAIGQSIETQ
-487 YFEEEGIPIKR
+487 YFAEEGIPIHR

-507 AVDQAP
+507 AVENAN

-542 DSYLGYN
+542 DNFLGYN
-549 HHISVDVEIPEVSL
+549 HHITVDVEIPEVSL

-571 VNLHERAAT
+571 VNLNERSAAE
-580 DRKQDFDLM
+580 RKDDFELM
-589 EKPMSERAARQEAS
+589 EKPMSTRAAQQEAS

-613 GIFKGGRL
+613 GNFKGGRL
-621 REW
+621 RDW

>member
-1 MTSGAKENEPMSR
+1 MSR
-14 LTIMSASR
+14 MTIMSKSV
-22 AQTTVEGLYTD
+22 AQTTIEGLYTD

-38 MASPPGICPVDLVA
+38 IASPPGICPVDLVS
-52 GFLKMCHAQT
+52 GFLKLCRAQT
-62 CGKCVPCRVGLKQLD
+62 CGKCVPCRVGLSQIA
-77 NMLSEVLAG
+77 NMIYDVQSHT
-86 KATMETLERIK
+86 ATMETLENIR
-97 NTAITIEDSADC
+97 NTAKAIENSADC

-115 ARMVSRC
+115 ARMVLRS
-122 LAGCYDDF
+122 LDGCYEDY
-130 VEHVQNHRCSSLIAQ
+130 VAHVKEHRCTSSSTQ

-160 GYVALVEQGRYADA
+160 GYVALVEQARYADA
-174 VRLIRKDNPFPT
+174 VRLIRKDNPFPV

-222 GVVPAPERAASTG
+222 GVVPAPACAESTG

-250 AYYLQLMGHQCTVYE
+250 AYYLQLMGHQCTIYE
-265 KRKHL
+265 KRKYL

-283 PRQRLQE
+283 PRERLQE

-305 TAVGRGENMI
+305 TGIGRGEGMI
-315 SMEQL
+315 SMEKL
-320 RRDYDAVFISIGA
+320 RADYDAVYISIGA
-333 HDDKKVGIPNED
+333 HDDKKVGIPNEN

-354 MMGAIGDGLMPDFTG
+354 LMGCIGDGIMPDFRG
-369 KRVAVIGGGNVAMDC
+369 KRVCVIGGGNVAMDC

-397 IVYRRRSVDMT
+397 IVYRRRVVDMT
-408 AQTEEVQGALEEGAE
+408 AQNEEVQGALEEGAE

-429 PHSIEVDSQ
+429 PVAVEVNENDH
-438 GCVTGLWTEPKQIG
+438 VIG
-452 LIHNRRADVIDSG
+452 LRTQRMQVGHIENRRATVYQIPQDSEVI
-465 EDLELVPC
+465 PC
-473 DVVVVAIGQAIETR
+473 DVIVVAIGQSIETR

-498 GVIAAEDWT
+498 GVIAAQDWT
-507 AVDQAP
+507 AVNHAP

-542 DSYLGYN
+542 DNYLGYF
-549 HHISVDVEIPEVSL
+549 HKITVDVEIPRVSL

-571 VNLHERAAT
+571 INTTELTAN
-580 DRKQDFDLM
+580 DRKDNFDLM
-589 EKPMSERAARQEAS
+589 ELPMSEAGAQQEAS

-613 GIFKGGRL
+613 GIFKGGR
-621 REW
+621 RSEW

>member
-1 MTSGAKENEPMSR
+1 MSR

-38 MASPPGICPVDLVA
+38 IASPPGICPVDLVA
-52 GFLKMCHAQT
+52 AFLKMCRAQT
-62 CGKCVPCRVGLKQLD
+62 CGKCVPCRIGLKQLD
-77 NMLSEVLAG
+77 NMFEDVLENRG
-86 KATMETLERIK
+86 TMETIEKIR
-97 NTAITIEDSADC
+97 NTASTIEDSADC
-109 ALGIET
+109 ALGVET
-115 ARMVSRC
+115 ARLVLRC
-122 LAGCYDDF
+122 LEGCYEDF
-130 VEHVQNHRCSSLIAQ
+130 VEHVKHHRCSCQITQ

-160 GYVALVEQGRYADA
+160 GYVALVEQGSYGDA

-222 GVVPAPERAASTG
+222 GKVPAPACAPATG

-243 GPSGLSA
+243 GPSGMSA
-250 AYYLQLMGHQCTVYE
+250 AYYLQLMGHQCTVFE
-265 KRKHL
+265 KRNYL

-290 DIDCILSTGVEVHTE
+290 DIDCILSTGVEVRTE
-305 TAVGRGENMI
+305 TSVGGGNGMI

-320 RRDYDAVFISIGA
+320 RKEYDAVFISIGA

-354 MMGAIGDGLMPDFTG
+354 MMGAIGDGIMPDFQG
-369 KRVAVIGGGNVAMDC
+369 KRVGVIGGGNVAMDC

-391 GAEKVS
+391 GAKKVS
-397 IVYRRRSVDMT
+397 IVYRRRTVDMT
-408 AQTEEVQGALEEGAE
+408 AQQEEVQGALEEGAE
-423 MLDLHA
+423 MLDLHGPVA
-429 PHSIEVDSQ
+429 VEVNGQ
-438 GCVTGLWTEPKQIG
+438 GQVTGLWTEPKQVG
-452 LIHNRRADVIDSG
+452 LIHDRRSDVISSG
-465 EDLELVPC
+465 EPPELIPC
-473 DVVVVAIGQAIETR
+473 DIVIVAVGQSIETQ

-542 DSYLGYN
+542 DNYLGYN
-549 HHISVDVEIPEVSL
+549 HQITVDVEIPEVSL

-571 VNLHERAAT
+571 VNLHERSAA
-580 DRKQDFDLM
+580 DRKQDFALM
-589 EKPMSERAARQEAS
+589 ERPMSTRAAQQEAS

-613 GIFKGGRL
+613 GNFKGGR
-621 REW
+621 RSEW

>member
-1 MTSGAKENEPMSR
+1 MSR

-38 MASPPGICPVDLVA
+38 IASPPGICPVDLVA
-52 GFLKMCHAQT
+52 GFLKMCQAQT
-62 CGKCVPCRVGLKQLD
+62 CGKCVPCRIGLKQIS
-77 NMLSEVLAG
+77 NMIDEVQEHR
-86 KATMETLERIK
+86 ATMETLEKIR
-97 NTAITIEDSADC
+97 NTAKVIEDSADC
-109 ALGIET
+109 ALGVET
-115 ARMVSRC
+115 ARMVLRS
-122 LAGCYDDF
+122 LEGCWEDY
-130 VEHVQNHRCSSLIAQ
+130 VSHVQEHHCTSSVSQ

-160 GYVALVEQGRYADA
+160 GYVALVEQGRNADA
-174 VRLIRKDNPFPT
+174 VRLIRKDNPLPV

-210 IRGLKLAAVNHA
+210 IRGLKLAAVTNA
-222 GVVPAPERAASTG
+222 GIVPPPKCAPSTG

-250 AYYLQLMGHQCTVYE
+250 AYFLQLMGHQCTVFE

-270 GGMLRYGIPSYRL
+270 GGMLRYGIPGYRL
-283 PRQRLQE
+283 PREKLQE
-290 DIDCILSTGVEVHTE
+290 DIDCILATGVEIKLE
-305 TAVGRGENMI
+305 TRVGRGEGMI

-320 RRDYDAVFISIGA
+320 RADYDAVFISIGA

-345 AEGVLSAVD
+345 AEGVISAVD
-354 MMGAIGDGLMPDFTG
+354 MMGAIGDGIMPDFTG
-369 KRVAVIGGGNVAMDC
+369 KRVCVIGGGNVAMDC

-397 IVYRRRSVDMT
+397 IVYRRRQVDMT
-408 AQTEEVQGALEEGAE
+408 ALEEEVQGALEEGAE

-429 PHSIEVDSQ
+429 PAAVEVDET
-438 GCVTGLWTEPKQIG
+438 GKVVGLWTEPKQVG
-452 LIHNRRADVIDSG
+452 LIHNRRADVFDNG
-465 EDLELVPC
+465 QDRELIPC
-473 DVVVVAIGQAIETR
+473 DVVVVAIGQAIETQ

-498 GVIAAEDWT
+498 GVIAAQEWT
-507 AVDQAP
+507 AVDNAP

-522 TGPKTAIRAIA
+522 TGPKTCIRAIA

-542 DSYLGYN
+542 DNYLGY
-549 HHISVDVEIPEVSL
+549 HHSITVDVEIPEVSL

-571 VNLHERAAT
+571 INLKERSAA
-580 DRKQDFDLM
+580 DRMGDFEIM
-589 EKPMSERAARQEAS
+589 EKPMSQRDAAQEAS

-613 GIFKGGRL
+613 GIFKGGR
-621 REW
+621 RNEW

>member
-1 MTSGAKENEPMSR
+1 MSR

-38 MASPPGICPVDLVA
+38 IASPPGICPVDLA
-52 GFLKMCHAQT
+52 SAFLKLCRAQT
-62 CGKCVPCRVGLKQLD
+62 CGKCVPCRVGLTQIA
-77 NMLSEVLAG
+77 NMLYEVQSH
-86 KATMETLERIK
+86 KATMDTLEKIR
-97 NTAITIEDSADC
+97 NTARTIEDSADC
-109 ALGIET
+109 ALGVET
-115 ARMVSRC
+115 ARMILRS
-122 LAGCYDDF
+122 LEGCWEDY
-130 VEHVQNHRCSSLIAQ
+130 VEHVTNHRCSSIITQ

-199 CRRTLLDAPIN
+199 CRRTILDAPIN
-210 IRGLKLAAVNHA
+210 IRGLKLAAVNNA
-222 GVVPAPERAASTG
+222 GTVPAPQCAPSTG

-250 AYYLQLMGHQCTVYE
+250 AYYLQLMGHQCTVFE
-265 KRKHL
+265 KRNYL

-290 DIDCILSTGVEVHTE
+290 DIDCILSTGVTVRTG
-305 TAVGRGENMI
+305 TGVGRGEGMV
-315 SMEQL
+315 SMEDL

-354 MMGAIGDGLMPDFTG
+354 LMGAIGDGIMPDFKG

-408 AQTEEVQGALEEGAE
+408 AQAEEVQGALEEGAE

-429 PHSIEVDSQ
+429 PVSIEVDGQ
-438 GCVTGLWTEPKQIG
+438 GRVTGLWTEPKQIG
-452 LIHNRRADVIDSG
+452 LIHNRRADVVTSG
-465 EDLELVPC
+465 EPLELIPC
-473 DVVVVAIGQAIETR
+473 DVVVVAIGQSIETQ
-487 YFEEEGIPIKR
+487 YFAEEGIPIQR

-507 AVDQAP
+507 AVENAP

-542 DSYLGYN
+542 DNFLGFN
-549 HHISVDVEIPEVSL
+549 HHITVDVEIPEVSL

-571 VNLHERAAT
+571 VNLTERSAAERKDDFELMEEPMSPRAA
-580 DRKQDFDLM
+580 Q
-589 EKPMSERAARQEAS
+589 QEAS

-613 GIFKGGRL
+613 GNFKGGRL

>member
-1 MTSGAKENEPMSR
+1 MSR

-38 MASPPGICPVDLVA
+38 IASPPGICPVDLVA
-52 GFLKMCHAQT
+52 GFLKMCQAQT
-62 CGKCVPCRVGLKQLD
+62 CGKCVPCRVGLKQIS
-77 NMLSEVLAG
+77 NMIDEVQEHR
-86 KATMETLERIK
+86 ATMETLEKIR
-97 NTAITIEDSADC
+97 NTAKVIEDSADC
-109 ALGIET
+109 ALGVET
-115 ARMVSRC
+115 ARMVLRS
-122 LAGCYDDF
+122 LEGCWEDY
-130 VEHVQNHRCSSLIAQ
+130 VSHVQEQHCMSSVSQ

-160 GYVALVEQGRYADA
+160 GYVALVEQGRNADA
-174 VRLIRKDNPFPT
+174 VRLIRKDNPLPV

-210 IRGLKLAAVNHA
+210 IRGLKLAAVTNA
-222 GVVPAPERAASTG
+222 GIVPPPKCAPSTG

-250 AYYLQLMGHQCTVYE
+250 AYFLQLMGHQCTIFE

-270 GGMLRYGIPSYRL
+270 GGMLRYGIPGYRL
-283 PRQRLQE
+283 PREKLQE
-290 DIDCILSTGVEVHTE
+290 DIDCILATGVEVKME
-305 TAVGRGENMI
+305 TRVGRGEGMI
-315 SMEQL
+315 SMEKL
-320 RRDYDAVFISIGA
+320 RADYDAVFISIGA

-345 AEGVLSAVD
+345 AEGVISAVD
-354 MMGAIGDGLMPDFTG
+354 MMGAIGDGIMPDFTG
-369 KRVAVIGGGNVAMDC
+369 KRVCVIGGGNVAMDC

-397 IVYRRRSVDMT
+397 IVYRRRQVDMT
-408 AQTEEVQGALEEGAE
+408 ALAEEVQGALEEGAE

-429 PHSIEVDSQ
+429 PAAVEVDEN
-438 GCVTGLWTEPKQIG
+438 GKVIGLWTEPKQIG
-452 LIHNRRADVIDSG
+452 LIHNRRADVFDNG
-465 EDLELVPC
+465 QERELIPC
-473 DVVVVAIGQAIETR
+473 DIVVVAIGQAIETQ

-498 GVIAAEDWT
+498 GVIAAQEWT
-507 AVDQAP
+507 AVDNAP

-522 TGPKTAIRAIA
+522 TGPKTCIRAIA

-542 DSYLGYN
+542 DNYLGY
-549 HHISVDVEIPEVSL
+549 HHSITVDVEIPEVSL

-571 VNLHERAAT
+571 INLKERSAA
-580 DRKQDFDLM
+580 DRMGDFEIM
-589 EKPMSERAARQEAS
+589 EQPMSERDAAQEAS

-613 GIFKGGRL
+613 GIFKGGR
-621 REW
+621 RNEW

>member
-1 MTSGAKENEPMSR
+1 
-14 LTIMSASR
+14 MSASR

-38 MASPPGICPVDLVA
+38 IASPPGLCPVDLVSA
-52 GFLKMCHAQT
+52 FLKLCRAQT
-62 CGKCVPCRVGLKQLD
+62 CGKCVPCRIGLKQIDHMIEDILENQAD
-77 NMLSEVLAG
+77 MG
-86 KATMETLERIK
+86 TLERIR
-97 NTAITIEDSADC
+97 NTAQTIADSADC
-109 ALGIET
+109 ALGVET
-115 ARMVSRC
+115 ARLVLRA
-122 LAGCYDDF
+122 LEGCYDDF
-130 VEHVQNHRCSSLIAQ
+130 VSHVTEHRCNSKITQ

-174 VRLIRKDNPFPT
+174 VRLIRKDNPFPV

-210 IRGLKLAAVNHA
+210 IRGLKLAAVNH
-222 GVVPAPERAASTG
+222 GGIVPAPACAPSTG

-250 AYYLQLMGHQCTVYE
+250 AYYLQLMGHQCTVFE
-265 KRKHL
+265 QRKHL

-283 PRQRLQE
+283 PREKLQE
-290 DIDCILSTGVEVHTE
+290 DIDCILSTGVEARME
-305 TAVGRGENMI
+305 TRVGRGEGNI

-320 RRDYDAVFISIGA
+320 RREYDAVFISIGA

-354 MMGAIGDGLMPDFTG
+354 MMGCIGDGIMPDFTS
-369 KRVAVIGGGNVAMDC
+369 KRVCVIGGGNVAMDC

-397 IVYRRRSVDMT
+397 IVYRRRQVDMT
-408 AQTEEVQGALEEGAE
+408 AQAEEVQGALEEGAE

-429 PHSIEVDSQ
+429 PISVEVDED
-438 GCVTGLWTEPKQIG
+438 GRVKGLWTEPKRVG
-452 LIHNRRADVIDSG
+452 LIHNRRADVISSG
-465 EDLELVPC
+465 EDMELVPC
-473 DVVVVAIGQAIETR
+473 DIIVVAVGQSIETQ
-487 YFEEEGIPIKR
+487 YFEEEGIPIQR
-498 GVIAAEDWT
+498 GVIAAREWTEVED
-507 AVDQAP
+507 AP

-542 DSYLGYN
+542 DNYLGYY
-549 HHISVDVEIPEVSL
+549 HHITVDVDIPEVSL
-563 RDHKYCGR
+563 RDHLYCGR
-571 VNLHERAAT
+571 VNLSERSAAERM
-580 DRKQDFDLM
+580 DDFDLM
-589 EKPMSERAARQEAS
+589 EQPMSESAARQEAS

-613 GIFKGGRL
+613 GNFKGGRS
-621 REW
+621 RAW

>member
-1 MTSGAKENEPMSR
+1 MSR
-14 LTIMSASR
+14 LTIMSASQ

-38 MASPPGICPVDLVA
+38 TASPPGICPVDLA
-52 GFLKMCHAQT
+52 SAFLKMCHAQT
-62 CGKCVPCRVGLKQLD
+62 CGKCVPCRIGLKQIDHMLD
-77 NMLSEVLAG
+77 DVLEN
-86 KATMETLERIK
+86 KATMETLDKIR
-97 NTAITIEDSADC
+97 NTALTVEYAADC
-109 ALGIET
+109 ALGVET
-115 ARMVSRC
+115 ARMIIRV
-122 LAGCYDDF
+122 LDGCREDF
-130 VEHVQNHRCSSLIAQ
+130 EAHVRDHHCSCHVGQ
-145 SIPCVANCPAGVDIP
+145 SIACVANCPAGVDIP
-160 GYVALVEQGRYADA
+160 GYVALVEQGNYADA

-222 GVVPAPERAASTG
+222 GVVPAPPCAPSTG

-250 AYYLQLMGHQCTVYE
+250 AYYLQLMGHQTTVFE

-283 PRQRLQE
+283 PRERLQE
-290 DIDCILSTGVEVHTE
+290 DIDCILSTGVEVRLE
-305 TAVGRGENMI
+305 TGVGSGEGMV

-333 HDDKKVGIPNED
+333 HDDKKVGIPGED

-354 MMGAIGDGLMPDFTG
+354 LMGAIGDGLMPDFKG

-408 AQTEEVQGALEEGAE
+408 AQVEEVQGALEEGAE

-429 PHSIEVDSQ
+429 PLSVEVN
-438 GCVTGLWTEPKQIG
+438 GEGKVTGLWTAPKQIG

-465 EDLELVPC
+465 REPELVPC

-487 YFEEEGIPIKR
+487 YFEAEGIPIKR
-498 GVIAAEDWT
+498 GVIAARDWT
-507 AVDQAP
+507 EVDNAP

-542 DSYLGYN
+542 DSYLGFN
-549 HHISVDVEIPEVSL
+549 HIITVDVEIPEPSL

-571 VNLHERAAT
+571 VNLTERSAA
-580 DRKQDFDLM
+580 DRKDNFDLM
-589 EKPMSERAARQEAS
+589 EQPMSQRAARQEAS

-613 GIFKGGRL
+613 GNFKGGRTTT
-621 REW
+621 W